1 MRPPATGTIAT
12 APGRVNAR
20 GLARSPVTK
29 EPARP
34 RRSEDDPTAAAGL
47 PVLLTVDETAE
58 LLRTT
63 RRAIYVMA
71 ERQQLPGLTRI
82 GRRMLVRSR
91 DLLQWLDGRR
101 SMSMVE

>member
-1 MRPPATGTIAT
+1 VGAVDGRPPL
-12 APGRVNAR
+12 R
-20 GLARSPVTK
+20 K
-29 EPARP
+29 EPTRS
-34 RRSEDDPTAAAGL
+34 RRSEDDPAAARL

-101 SMSMVE
+101 SMAMAE

>member
-1 MRPPATGTIAT
+1 MRPRATGTIAT

-34 RRSEDDPTAAAGL
+34 RRPEADPGAAGL

-91 DLLQWLDGRR
+91 DLLQWLDGKR
-101 SMSMVE
+101 SMAMAE

>member
-12 APGRVNAR
+12 APGRVGAVDGR
-20 GLARSPVTK
+20 PPLRK
-29 EPARP
+29 EPTRS
-34 RRSEDDPTAAAGL
+34 RRSEDDPAAARL

-101 SMSMVE
+101 SMAMAE